1 MILSWNIQN
10 LAASVWGVLEISHLI
25 LIYLNGHKNFGMKIW
40 TQKKVFYDFILK
52 IEPKIFEKLYIL
64 FLTKFKI

>member
-1 MILSWNIQN
+1 M
-10 LAASVWGVLEISHLI
+10 WGVLEFSHLI
-25 LIYLNGHKNFGMKIW
+25 FIYLNGHKSFGMKIW

>member
-10 LAASVWGVLEISHLI
+10 LPASVWGVLEISLLI
-25 LIYLNGHKNFGMKIW
+25 LIYLNGHTTFGMKIW
-40 TQKKVFYDFILK
+40 AQRKVFYDFILK
-52 IEPKIFEKLYIL
+52 IEPTIFEKLYIL